1 LQAAVKR
8 SVESLFGLVL
18 HNGYGITE
26 CSPTIAQTRV
36 EQPRSDLSAGPVLPE
51 VEVKLVDSERRP
63 APAGGIGE
71 LWVRGPNVMK
81 GYYRAP
87 EETAAVIDA
96 DGWFNTRDLARLE
109 DENLFVV
116 GRSKD
121 IIIRRG
127 FNVYPPEVEAVL
139 NDHPAVI
146 QSAVIGQT
154 IPGDEEIIAF
164 VQTVPAARITSAEL
178 SEHAAR
184 RLAAYK
190 RPSQIVFVAAMPTT
204 PTGKIQK
211 NLLRAQLESNTVQI
225 DGLASPIPG
234 S

>member
-1 LQAAVKR
+1 
-8 SVESLFGLVL
+8 
-18 HNGYGITE
+18 
-26 CSPTIAQTRV
+26 
-36 EQPRSDLSAGPVLPE
+36 
-51 VEVKLVDSERRP
+51 
-63 APAGGIGE
+63 
-71 LWVRGPNVMK
+71 MK

-96 DGWFNTRDLARLE
+96 DGWFNTCDLARLE
-109 DENLFVV
+109 DANLFVV

-225 DGLASPIPG
+225 DGLSSPIPG